1 MKTSRFL
8 TFGFLALLM
17 GCTSLSR
24 SDKERYQELK
34 QLGIRGDDQRV
45 KNPVTAGALNLL
57 PGFGNFYLAAGTEE
71 SEQWLYGFL
80 NLLAWPISPIW
91 GIPEAAIDAGTINK
105 KETVYYYNFSRTGQ
119 KELERLRAGQK
130 Y

>member
-1 MKTSRFL
+1 MKLSRLFAFGLLVLL
-8 TFGFLALLM
+8 T
-17 GCTSLSR
+17 GCTFMSR

-45 KNPVTAGALNLL
+45 KNPATAGALNLL

-105 KETVYYYNFSRTGQ
+105 KETVYYYTFSRTGQ
-119 KELERLRAGQK
+119 RELERLRAGQK
-130 Y
+130 E